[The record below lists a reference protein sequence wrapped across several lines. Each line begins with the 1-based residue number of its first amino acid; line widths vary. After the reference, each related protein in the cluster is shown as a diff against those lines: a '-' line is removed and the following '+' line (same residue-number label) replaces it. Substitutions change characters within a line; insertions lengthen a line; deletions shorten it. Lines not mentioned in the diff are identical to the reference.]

1 MSRQEE
7 NKSIP
12 MEELVRPVG
21 IVEVWQD
28 AGNGKGRIFIP
39 IFHKPGKDWW
49 EFPGGRSSQDFQKEE
64 ETGLTLEV
72 ISEIYEESGLVVP
85 KDADQIAIPTTAK
98 RFFAESLEVIDK
110 AKKRVIVTKPFIF
123 RFACGKTLPI
133 IELNKS
139 GAVEVDDYFWMD
151 MTSYY

>member
-28 AGNGKGRIFIP
+28 AGNGKRRIFIP

-110 AKKRVIVTKPFIF
+110 AKKRVIVTKPFI
-123 RFACGKTLPI
+123 
-133 IELNKS
+133 
-139 GAVEVDDYFWMD
+139 
-151 MTSYY
+151 